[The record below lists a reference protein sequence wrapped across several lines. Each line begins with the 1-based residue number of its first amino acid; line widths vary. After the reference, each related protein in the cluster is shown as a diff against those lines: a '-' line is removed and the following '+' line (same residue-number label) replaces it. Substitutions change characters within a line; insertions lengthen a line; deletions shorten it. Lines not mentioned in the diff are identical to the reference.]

1 MTNFNEDA
9 LREAAY
15 YIWKNNGCQA
25 NNSTNDWN
33 DAINQLSA
41 CAALSGARKKPAAA
55 KTAADMAK
63 VAVAAVAK
71 KSSAASAKKMP
82 QIILSSK

>member
-15 YIWKNNGCQA
+15 YIWKNNGCQS

-33 DAINQLSA
+33 AAINQLSA
-41 CAALSGARKKPAAA
+41 CAALSGARKKPAA
-55 KTAADMAK
+55 KTSADMAK

-82 QIILSSK
+82 QIVLSSK